1 MKLVTSLETTGKRW
15 SLDKDVTTATV
26 FS

>member
-1 MKLVTSLETTGKRW
+1 MNLVTSLETTGKRW